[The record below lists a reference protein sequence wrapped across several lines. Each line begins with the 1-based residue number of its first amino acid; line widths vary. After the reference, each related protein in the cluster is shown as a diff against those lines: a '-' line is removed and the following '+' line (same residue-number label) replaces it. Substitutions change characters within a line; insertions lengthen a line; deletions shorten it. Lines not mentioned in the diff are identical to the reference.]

1 MTNKEK
7 IIKLLEIIPEDK
19 MQYILSYLLAM
30 IIGLKDQG
38 DEKAIEFIKNN
49 SNLKDDN
56 IKWNDYS
63 NLYGSDG

>member
-38 DEKAIEFIKNN
+38 DEKVIEFIKNN
-49 SNLKDDN
+49 CNLNDDN
-56 IKWNDYS
+56 IK
-63 NLYGSDG
+63 

>member
-38 DEKAIEFIKNN
+38 DEKVIEFIKNN
-49 SNLKDDN
+49 CNLNDDN
-56 IKWNDYS
+56 INWDNYN
-63 NLYGSDG
+63 NLHDSDE

>member
-38 DEKAIEFIKNN
+38 DEKVIEFIKNN
-49 SNLKDDN
+49 CNLNDDN

>member
-19 MQYILSYLLAM
+19 MQYILLYLLAM

-38 DEKAIEFIKNN
+38 DEKVFEFIKNN
-49 SNLKDDN
+49 CNLKDDN
-56 IKWNDYS
+56 IK
-63 NLYGSDG
+63 

>member
-56 IKWNDYS
+56 IK
-63 NLYGSDG
+63 